1 MLDEQHRVGH
11 GAPRRVRRRGRRFRV
26 RLNADDCAELDRLAA
41 ERHVTPEVLLASI
54 DRVVLRDGLV
64 GAVLDDMCSEHSS
77 R

>member
-1 MLDEQHRVGH
+1 
-11 GAPRRVRRRGRRFRV
+11 
-26 RLNADDCAELDRLAA
+26 
-41 ERHVTPEVLLASI
+41 LLASI